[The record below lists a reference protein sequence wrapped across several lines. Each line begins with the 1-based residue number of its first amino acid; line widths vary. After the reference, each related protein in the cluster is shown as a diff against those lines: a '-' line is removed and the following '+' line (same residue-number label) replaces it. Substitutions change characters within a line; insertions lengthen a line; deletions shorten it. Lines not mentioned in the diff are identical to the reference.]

1 MVSKHDVKGSI
12 GPEGGSLHVLLDKQR
27 IAVLDSSTFRGG
39 LYLNRVNVPEGHR
52 GQGIGSALLDE
63 LTKSSRL
70 AGYRFV
76 IVEPGGY
83 NPQDQG
89 RRVRFYEK
97 HGFVRQEEGFY
108 LLDLEKKS

>member
-1 MVSKHDVKGSI
+1 MVKKHDVKGSI
-12 GPEGGSLHVLLDKQR
+12 GAEGGSLHVLLEKRR
-27 IAVLDSSTFRGG
+27 IAVLDSCAFRGG
-39 LYLNRVNVPEGHR
+39 LYLNRVNVPEDSR
-52 GQGIGSALLDE
+52 GQGIGSALLDKFI
-63 LTKSSRL
+63 KSSRQ
-70 AGYRFV
+70 AGHRFV

-83 NPQDQG
+83 NPHDQG